1 MKVWN
6 IDYIASTGAVQ
17 ILAVKGHP
25 TEEGANNAE
34 QPVEGSRLQA
44 RSAADLASLSEIPL
58 GALAAYVARKGQTF
72 TTPEEIWDALN
83 KPKKSKKSSDEDLQ
97 SSTDDGTSHASGDD
111 AGEGEEPGKATMKT
125 KKKAAKKKAAKKTAP
140 KKASGARG
148 EKTLKVLAMLQRK
161 SGCTRKE
168 ILDATGWP
176 TVSVQSMAKAG
187 KLKLEV
193 EKEKGKPMRYYGK
206 A

>member
-6 IDYIASTGAVQ
+6 IDYQSTEDSVT
-17 ILAVKGHP
+17 ILAIKGHP
-25 TEEGANNAE
+25 TEEGANGAAM
-34 QPVEGSRLQA
+34 PDVGIRLQA
-44 RSAADLASLSEIPL
+44 RSSEDIASLGEIPL
-58 GALAAYVARKGQTF
+58 GALAAYVAKKGQTL

-97 SSTDDGTSHASGDD
+97 SSKEDGTSASSGDD

-125 KKKAAKKKAAKKTAP
+125 KKKAAKKKAPKKTAP